1 MGPGCS
7 PHLSPRMP
15 DCPAAGSGAPESCPE
30 LRAAPKLG
38 PVPCLLA
45 SEGQLSGGVCPALAA
60 SLKPAFGPEETR
72 ASRSGPAP
80 TTPTVCPPAVGRGGG
95 EGSGWSVGELPPP
108 SLHPLPLTGVALIQ
122 F

>member
-38 PVPCLLA
+38 PVPASWLRRGSCLKCVPLPCCLPQG
-45 SEGQLSGGVCPALAA
+45 SFWPRGDTCQQKWS
-60 SLKPAFGPEETR
+60 S
-72 ASRSGPAP
+72 P
-80 TTPTVCPPAVGRGGG
+80 TTPTVCHLQWAGVEVRVAGGLW
-95 EGSGWSVGELPPP
+95 GSRLLPPSTP
-108 SLHPLPLTGVALIQ
+108 S
-122 F
+122 